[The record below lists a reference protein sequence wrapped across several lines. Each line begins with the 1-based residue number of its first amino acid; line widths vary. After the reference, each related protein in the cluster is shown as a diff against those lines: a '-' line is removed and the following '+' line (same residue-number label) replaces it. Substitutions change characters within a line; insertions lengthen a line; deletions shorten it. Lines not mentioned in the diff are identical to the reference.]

1 MTGRVL
7 CTALTVIFIAHDA
20 DSATDLIPS
29 PASCPTHAASYA
41 GTTNVVGRQGLGRDG
56 PGGYAAVRDA

>member
-1 MTGRVL
+1 MHLHMHMRWSQVGIT
-7 CTALTVIFIAHDA
+7 
-20 DSATDLIPS
+20 S